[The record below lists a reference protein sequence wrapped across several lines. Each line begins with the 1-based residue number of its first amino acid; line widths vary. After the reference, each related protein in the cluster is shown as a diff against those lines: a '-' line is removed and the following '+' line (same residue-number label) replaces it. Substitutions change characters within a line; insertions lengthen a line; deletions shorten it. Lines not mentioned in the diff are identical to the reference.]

1 MNRNF
6 INRYWQARNTLF
18 LISRFLFAYSRIRKI
33 VEKKFTA
40 FTSASHQHQHSHLRL
55 GDQRSGRSWPLWLI
69 AGLVRNRGIWLSF
82 RI

>member
-33 VEKKFTA
+33 VEKKL
-40 FTSASHQHQHSHLRL
+40 HSHLRL